1 MSDADAVR
9 PARLVLVPAVI
20 TLAVTLLRLTGERLH
35 WSRAL
40 FNPEAGGGAA
50 LVGISWLPPFF
61 GLYFAWRLARV
72 GQGPGPLGRAYA
84 LAVVALLLMPATGVV
99 AWLVGAAA
107 FSFTFLIVYAVVAI
121 AGVVIA
127 MRAWPQLGRTLL
139 AYAFAARIPVA
150 LVMLVAMLG
159 NWGTHYDVP
168 PSADFPAMS
177 VGAKWF
183 WIGVL
188 PQMTVWIWWTVVA
201 GALFGIGMGAFAA
214 RRRRAAA
221 AV

>member
-1 MSDADAVR
+1 MSEADTNR
-9 PARLVLVPAVI
+9 IGRLILVPALI
-20 TLAVTLLRLTGERLH
+20 TLAVTLLRLIGERLH

-40 FNPEAGGGAA
+40 FNPEAGGGGA

-61 GLYFAWRLARV
+61 GLYFAWRLARA

-84 LAVVALLLMPATGVV
+84 LAVVALLLLPASGLV
-99 AWLVGAAA
+99 ATSLGAPA
-107 FSFTFLIVYAVVAI
+107 FSLTLLSVYAVVAI
-121 AGVVIA
+121 VGVVLA
-127 MRAWPQLGRTLL
+127 MRAWPQLGRVLL
-139 AYAFAARIPVA
+139 AYAFAARIPVL

-168 PSADFPAMS
+168 PEPDFPAMS
-177 VGAKWF
+177 VWAKWF
-183 WIGVL
+183 WIGVV

>member
-1 MSDADAVR
+1 MSDADTVR
-9 PARLVLVPAVI
+9 IDRLILVPAVI
-20 TLAVTLLRLTGERLH
+20 TLAVTLLRLAGERLH
-35 WSRAL
+35 WSRLL
-40 FNPEAGGGAA
+40 FNSEAGGGGA
-50 LVGISWLPPFF
+50 LVGLSWLPPVF
-61 GLYFAWRLARV
+61 GLYFAWRLARA
-72 GQGPGPLGRAYA
+72 GQGPGGLTRAFALAIVALALMPLT
-84 LAVVALLLMPATGVV
+84 AVVAS
-99 AWLVGAAA
+99 WLHLAA
-107 FSFTFLIVYAVVAI
+107 FSFTLLVVYAVVSI
-121 AGVVIA
+121 FGVVIA
-127 MRAWPQLGRTLL
+127 MRAWPQLGRVLL

-201 GALFGIGMGAFAA
+201 GALFGIGMGAWVT
-214 RRRRAAA
+214 RRWRAAA
-221 AV
+221 A